1 MTDLTFANLV
11 DIDQI
16 RELLEA
22 HYKITGVCAGIL
34 DTDENI
40 LVAVG
45 YHEICTRFHL
55 VHPVAKLNCRESD
68 AYIKAHL
75 SECKDGYLDYRC
87 KNGLVDVAF
96 PIIIRDVH
104 LATFFTG
111 QFFYDDDRPDVE
123 YFRNQAE
130 KFGFDETGYLEALG
144 RVPVFTR
151 EHIHKIVEYYRHLVR
166 IIAGMGLKNLEL
178 RNEAAERKQAE
189 EALLFSQLSIDKA
202 GIGIYH
208 SDEKGA
214 INYVNEY
221 ACASLGYTKE
231 ELLAKRI
238 YDIDPAI
245 TREKMLDLKKILD
258 VSGAVTHETVHR
270 RKDGTTFPV
279 EITANQLKF
288 KGKPYVI
295 SFDKD
300 ITERKR
306 VEEERRKSEE
316 NFSIIFQ
323 ATPDLI
329 AITRAS
335 DGMILEVNEAF
346 SRLLG
351 YSRAEAIGKCTEE
364 LSIWADPADR
374 ARWMAELEA
383 TGQDNEFETTLR
395 CRDGSLITCVSTAR
409 PLDFKGEKCVLSVV
423 RDITE
428 RKRAEEELRLTQFCV
443 DKASLA
449 LYQLTEEGDIW
460 NVNECAC
467 QSLGYSMEELRSM
480 TVFDIDPTLTREVF
494 NDLASKLFARGPIT
508 FERTHKRKEGTTF
521 PVEITANSLE
531 FRGRKF
537 GINFVKDIT
546 ERKLAEEALRAS
558 EERLRFTQYAIE
570 KTVDQAFWMTEEGR
584 LFYVNAAACRA
595 LGYTREELLKLS
607 IPDIDPI
614 YQPEKFAEHWRD
626 LQENGYATFET
637 LHRTKDGRIYPVEIR
652 ANYVVFD
659 DKEYNC
665 AFATDI
671 TDRKLAEE
679 KLRRAHAD
687 LEYRIK
693 ERTDQLTSLTAEL
706 SLAEERERRRIATEL
721 HDQVGQTLILSK
733 IKLDSLSR
741 SLASESFGKQTGE
754 ISKYLDQSIQDI
766 RSLTFQLSPPLL
778 YEVGFEAAVEWLG
791 EEFEEKYGLH
801 VEFQDDGKKK
811 PLAEEASVALYQMVR
826 ELLLNVAKHAKAKS
840 VRISVGKVSGKIKIS
855 IADDGSGFDSLKGM
869 RRKNKKS
876 GFGLFNIRQRIEYLG
891 GEFLIESEIGSGTR
905 ATLLLPLKKKK

>member
-45 YHEICTRFHL
+45 YHDICTRFHL

-151 EHIHKIVEYYRHLVR
+151 EHIRKIVEYYRHLVR

-329 AITRAS
+329 ATTRAS
-335 DGMILEVNEAF
+335 DGTILEVNEAF

-383 TGQDNEFETTLR
+383 TGQVNEFETTLR

-409 PLDFKGEKCVLSVV
+409 PLDFGGEKCILSVV

-443 DKASLA
+443 DKASIA

-480 TVFDIDPTLTREVF
+480 SVFDIDPTATREVF
-494 NDLASKLFARGPIT
+494 NDLVSKMLACGSIT
-508 FERTHKRKEGTTF
+508 FERIHRRKDGTKF

-537 GINFVKDIT
+537 AICFVKDIT
-546 ERKLAEEALRAS
+546 ERKQAEEALRKSRQMLMSVLDNFPGVVFWKDRNSVYMGCNRNFSLAAGLS
-558 EERLRFTQYAIE
+558 EPSEIVGKHDHELPWKNEAEWYLADDRQVIE
-570 KTVDQAFWMTEEGR
+570 SGAPKLNIIETLLHADGR
-584 LFYVNAAACRA
+584 LA
-595 LGYTREELLKLS
+595 
-607 IPDIDPI
+607 
-614 YQPEKFAEHWRD
+614 W
-626 LQENGYATFET
+626 FET
-637 LHRTKDGRIYPVEIR
+637 SKVPLFDEDGK
-652 ANYVVFD
+652 VFAVLGSS
-659 DKEYNC
+659 N
-665 AFATDI
+665 DI
-671 TDRKLAEE
+671 TERKRVEE
-679 KLRRAHAD
+679 ALQKSRD
-687 LEYRIK
+687 ELEISVR
-693 ERTDQLTSLTAEL
+693 ERTEQLTSLTAEL

-733 IKLDSLSR
+733 IKLDSLSPHCRLKDSRNR
-741 SLASESFGKQTGE
+741 SE
-754 ISKYLDQSIQDI
+754 
-766 RSLTFQLSPPLL
+766 RSGNTLTSPSRTS
-778 YEVGFEAAVEWLG
+778 
-791 EEFEEKYGLH
+791 GL
-801 VEFQDDGKKK
+801 
-811 PLAEEASVALYQMVR
+811 
-826 ELLLNVAKHAKAKS
+826 
-840 VRISVGKVSGKIKIS
+840 
-855 IADDGSGFDSLKGM
+855 
-869 RRKNKKS
+869 
-876 GFGLFNIRQRIEYLG
+876 
-891 GEFLIESEIGSGTR
+891 
-905 ATLLLPLKKKK
+905 